1 MLSSPLSLTAGG
13 EEVEGAAG
21 GGGGGGGQS
30 HSLNFSV
37 GSLGKGGSMHWL
49 LVKTNLEEKY
59 FIFHYSRLALA
70 SCSDH
75 LTTL

>member
-1 MLSSPLSLTAGG
+1 MVGG
-13 EEVEGAAG
+13 GRGAG

-49 LVKTNLEEKY
+49 LVKTNLEEK
-59 FIFHYSRLALA
+59 FRQIGKIICKQSFSRNFLRDF
-70 SCSDH
+70 CH
-75 LTTL
+75 PRKKKK